1 VRTSETRPS
10 RTRGRQHKHGSR
22 ANLVPV
28 GRVLVVNAGSTGM
41 KLGLVDDDERGAAI
55 ESAAAAPADLLAVG
69 HRVVHGGAEFV
80 GPVLLDDEVLGR
92 LEAMIDLAPLHN
104 APALAAIRSTMAAL
118 PSVPQ
123 VAVFDTA
130 FHADLPP
137 EATTYAVPRRW
148 REEWGIRRYGFHGL
162 SVAWSLESAAAL
174 LGRPA
179 GELRLVVCH
188 LGGGASATAV
198 AGGRSADTTMGFG
211 PLDGLV
217 MATRSG
223 SLDPEIPLHLVL
235 RRGLTAREVEGA
247 LNHESG
253 LSGLTGVSDMREVE
267 ARARRGDPDAALAL
281 AVYDRRLAAA
291 VAGMLPVL
299 GRLDAV
305 VFTGGVGEGSAR
317 VRAAAA
323 LRLAPLGVNIDPDAN
338 EAGTGDRD
346 IAGPDSPTRVLVVH
360 AREDVIIARAVR
372 SVV

>member
-1 VRTSETRPS
+1 M
-10 RTRGRQHKHGSR
+10 
-22 ANLVPV
+22 

-41 KLGLVDDDERGAAI
+41 KLALVDDEERGTAI
-55 ESAAAAPADLLAVG
+55 ESAGDAPADLAAVG
-69 HRVVHGGAEFV
+69 HRVVHGGRDFV
-80 GPVLLDDEVLGR
+80 APTLLDDEVLAR
-92 LEAMIDLAPLHN
+92 LEELTDLAPLHN
-104 APALAAIRSTMAAL
+104 RAALEAIRSSLAAL

-130 FHADLPP
+130 FHADLPA

-148 REEWGIRRYGFHGL
+148 REEWGIRRFGFHGL
-162 SVAWSLESAAAL
+162 SVAWSLERAAAL

-179 GELRLVVCH
+179 DDLRLVVCH

-198 AGGRSADTTMGFG
+198 AGGRSAGTTMGFG
-211 PLDGLV
+211 PLEGLV

-223 SLDPEIPLHLVL
+223 SIDPEIPLHLVL
-235 RRGLTAREVEGA
+235 RRGLTAEEVERA
-247 LNHESG
+247 LSHESG
-253 LSGLTGVSDMREVE
+253 LGGLTGGVSDMREVE
-267 ARARRGDPDAALAL
+267 ARALQGEPDAALAL
-281 AVYDRRLAAA
+281 AVYDRRLATT

-299 GRLDAV
+299 GRIDAV

-323 LRLAPLGVNIDPDAN
+323 LRLAPLGVNIDRDAN
-338 EAGTGDRD
+338 EDGTGDRD
-346 IAGPDSPTRVLVVH
+346 VAGPGSAVRVLVVH

>member
-1 VRTSETRPS
+1 
-10 RTRGRQHKHGSR
+10 
-22 ANLVPV
+22 
-28 GRVLVVNAGSTGM
+28 M
-41 KLGLVDDDERGAAI
+41 KLGLVDEEERGTAI
-55 ESAAAAPADLLAVG
+55 ASPAAAPADLIAVG
-69 HRVVHGGAEFV
+69 HRVVHGGAAFV
-80 GPVLLDDEVLGR
+80 APTLLDDEVVAR
-92 LEAMIDLAPLHN
+92 LEALTELAPLHN

-130 FHADLPP
+130 FHADLPA

-162 SVAWSLESAAAL
+162 SVAWSLERAAAL

-198 AGGRSADTTMGFG
+198 ARGRSADTTMGFG

-223 SLDPEIPLHLVL
+223 SLDPEIPLHLML
-235 RRGLTAREVEGA
+235 RRGLAAQEVEDA

-253 LSGLTGVSDMREVE
+253 LSGLAGVSDMREVE
-267 ARARRGDPDAALAL
+267 ARARRDDPDAALAL

-323 LRLAPLGVNIDPDAN
+323 LRLSPLGVNIDRDAN

-346 IAGPDSPTRVLVVH
+346 VAGPDSPIRVLVVH

-372 SVV
+372 SIV

>member
-1 VRTSETRPS
+1 
-10 RTRGRQHKHGSR
+10 
-22 ANLVPV
+22 V
-28 GRVLVVNAGSTGM
+28 GRVLVVNAGSTGI
-41 KLGLVDDDERGAAI
+41 KLSLVDDDERGTAI
-55 ESAAAAPADLLAVG
+55 ESPAAAPADLVAVG

-80 GPVLLDDEVLGR
+80 APTLLDDEVIGR
-92 LEAMIDLAPLHN
+92 LEGATDLAPLHN
-104 APALAAIRSTMAAL
+104 GPALAAIRSTMAAL

-130 FHADLPP
+130 FHADLPA

-148 REEWGIRRYGFHGL
+148 REEWGIRKYGFHGL
-162 SVAWSLESAAAL
+162 SVAWSLERAAAL

-179 GELRLVVCH
+179 GDVRLVVCH

-223 SLDPEIPLHLVL
+223 SLDPEVPLHLVL
-235 RRGLTAREVEGA
+235 RRGVPAQEVERA

-253 LSGLTGVSDMREVE
+253 LGGLTEGISDMREVE
-267 ARARRGDPDAALAL
+267 ARARRDDPDAALAL

-299 GRLDAV
+299 GRLDAM
-305 VFTGGVGEGSAR
+305 VFTAGVGEGSAR

-323 LRLAPLGVNIDPDAN
+323 LRLAPLGVNIDRNAN

-346 IAGPDSPTRVLVVH
+346 IAASDSPIRVLVVH
-360 AREDVIIARAVR
+360 AREDVIIARAAR

>member
-1 VRTSETRPS
+1 
-10 RTRGRQHKHGSR
+10 
-22 ANLVPV
+22 
-28 GRVLVVNAGSTGM
+28 M
-41 KLGLVDDDERGAAI
+41 KLGLVDEEERGTAI
-55 ESAAAAPADLLAVG
+55 ASPAAAPADLIAVG
-69 HRVVHGGAEFV
+69 HRVVHGGAAFV
-80 GPVLLDDEVLGR
+80 APTVLDDEVVAR
-92 LEAMIDLAPLHN
+92 LEALTELAPLHN

-130 FHADLPP
+130 FHADLPA

-148 REEWGIRRYGFHGL
+148 REEWGIRKYGFHGL
-162 SVAWSLESAAAL
+162 SVAWSLERAGAL

-223 SLDPEIPLHLVL
+223 ALDPEVPLHVVV
-235 RRGLTAREVEGA
+235 RRGVPAEEVERQ
-247 LNHESG
+247 LNRESG
-253 LSGLTGVSDMREVE
+253 LSGLTGGVADMREVE
-267 ARARRGDPDAALAL
+267 ARAREGDPDAALAL

-299 GRLDAV
+299 RRLDAV
-305 VFTGGVGEGSAR
+305 VFTGGVGEGSTR

-323 LRLAPLGVNIDPDAN
+323 LRLAPLGVNIDRDAN

-346 IAGPDSPTRVLVVH
+346 VAGPHSPVRVLVVH
-360 AREDVIIARAVR
+360 AREDVIISRAVR

>member
-1 VRTSETRPS
+1 
-10 RTRGRQHKHGSR
+10 
-22 ANLVPV
+22 
-28 GRVLVVNAGSTGM
+28 M
-41 KLGLVDDDERGAAI
+41 KLDLVDDDERGSAV
-55 ESAAAAPADLLAVG
+55 ESAADAPRDLLAVG

-80 GPVLLDDEVLGR
+80 APVLLDDEVVGR
-92 LEAMIDLAPLHN
+92 LEAVTNLAPLHN

-118 PSVPQ
+118 PTVPQ

-130 FHADLPP
+130 FHAGLPA

-162 SVAWSLESAAAL
+162 SVAWSLERAAAL

-179 GELRLVVCH
+179 DGLRLVVCH

-198 AGGRSADTTMGFG
+198 LRGRSADTTMGFG

-235 RRGLTAREVEGA
+235 RRGLPAREVEDA

-253 LSGLTGVSDMREVE
+253 LTGLSGVSDMREVE
-267 ARARRGDPDAALAL
+267 ARALRDDPDADLAL

-323 LRLAPLGVNIDPDAN
+323 LRLAPLGVNIDRDAN
-338 EAGTGDRD
+338 EGGTGDRD

>member
-1 VRTSETRPS
+1 MPDLA
-10 RTRGRQHKHGSR
+10 RGR
-22 ANLVPV
+22 
-28 GRVLVVNAGSTGM
+28 RVLVVNAGSTGM
-41 KLGLVDDDERGAAI
+41 KLSLVDDDERDTAV
-55 ESAAAAPADLLAVG
+55 ESPAAAPPDLLAVG
-69 HRVVHGGAEFV
+69 HRVVHGGGEFV
-80 GPVLLDDEVLGR
+80 APALLDDKVLDR
-92 LEAMIDLAPLHN
+92 LEAVTDLAPLHN
-104 APALAAIRSTMAAL
+104 GPALAAIRSTMAAL
-118 PSVPQ
+118 PAVPQ

-130 FHADLPP
+130 FHADLPA
-137 EATTYAVPRRW
+137 EATTYAVPWRW
-148 REEWGIRRYGFHGL
+148 RHDWGIRKYGFHGL
-162 SVAWSLESAAAL
+162 SVAWSLERAAAL
-174 LGRPA
+174 LGRSPT
-179 GELRLVVCH
+179 ELRLVVCH

-235 RRGLTAREVEGA
+235 RRGVPAGELERA
-247 LNHESG
+247 LNRESG
-253 LSGLTGVSDMREVE
+253 LSGLTGGVSDMREVE
-267 ARARRGDPDAALAL
+267 ARARRDDPGAALAL

-291 VAGMLPVL
+291 VAAMLPVL

-317 VRAAAA
+317 VRAAAG
-323 LRLAPLGVNIDPDAN
+323 LRLAPLGVNIDRDAN

-346 IAGPDSPTRVLVVH
+346 IAAPDCPVRVLVVH

>member
-1 VRTSETRPS
+1 
-10 RTRGRQHKHGSR
+10 
-22 ANLVPV
+22 V

-41 KLGLVDDDERGAAI
+41 KLGLVDDDERGTAI
-55 ESAAAAPADLLAVG
+55 ESPAAAPADLIAVG
-69 HRVVHGGAEFV
+69 HRVVHGGAAFV
-80 GPVLLDDEVLGR
+80 APTVLDHEVVGR
-92 LEAMIDLAPLHN
+92 LEALTELAPLHN

-130 FHADLPP
+130 FHADLPA

-148 REEWGIRRYGFHGL
+148 REEWGIRKYGFHGL
-162 SVAWSLESAAAL
+162 SVAWSLERAGAL
-174 LGRPA
+174 LGRPVE
-179 GELRLVVCH
+179 ELRLVVCH

-223 SLDPEIPLHLVL
+223 ALDPEVPLHLVL
-235 RRGLTAREVEGA
+235 RRGLPAEEVERR
-247 LNHESG
+247 LNRESG
-253 LSGLTGVSDMREVE
+253 LSGLTGGVSDMREVE

-281 AVYDRRLAAA
+281 AVYDRRLAVA

-299 GRLDAV
+299 GRLDAL

-346 IAGPDSPTRVLVVH
+346 IAEPDSPVRVLMVH
-360 AREDVIIARAVR
+360 AREDVIISRAVR

>member
-1 VRTSETRPS
+1 MSD
-10 RTRGRQHKHGSR
+10 
-22 ANLVPV
+22 LVPA
-28 GRVLVVNAGSTGM
+28 GRVLVVNAGSTGT
-41 KLGLVDDDERGAAI
+41 KLGLVDDDERGTAI
-55 ESAAAAPADLLAVG
+55 DSVAAAPPDLLAVG

-80 GPVLLDDEVLGR
+80 APVLLDDEVLGR
-92 LEAMIDLAPLHN
+92 LEAVTDLAPLHN

-123 VAVFDTA
+123 VAAFDTA
-130 FHADLPP
+130 FHAGLPA

-162 SVAWSLESAAAL
+162 SVAWSLERAAAL

-198 AGGRSADTTMGFG
+198 ARGRSADTTMGFG

-235 RRGLTAREVEGA
+235 RRGLSALEVEGA

-267 ARARRGDPDAALAL
+267 ARARRDDPDAVLAL

>member
-1 VRTSETRPS
+1 
-10 RTRGRQHKHGSR
+10 
-22 ANLVPV
+22 V

-41 KLGLVDDDERGAAI
+41 KLDLVDDDEH
-55 ESAAAAPADLLAVG
+55 SAAVDSVAASPPDLLAVG
-69 HRVVHGGAEFV
+69 HRVVHGGAELV
-80 GPVLLDDEVLGR
+80 APVLLDDEVLGR
-92 LEAMIDLAPLHN
+92 LEAVTALAPLHN

-130 FHADLPP
+130 FHARLPA

-162 SVAWSLESAAAL
+162 SVAWSLERAAAL

-179 GELRLVVCH
+179 AELRLVVCH

-198 AGGRSADTTMGFG
+198 ARGRSADTTMGFG

-223 SLDPEIPLHLVL
+223 SLDPEIPLHLML
-235 RRGLTAREVEGA
+235 RRGLAAQEVEDA

-253 LSGLTGVSDMREVE
+253 LSGLAGVSDMREVE
-267 ARARRGDPDAALAL
+267 ARARRDDPDAALAL

-323 LRLAPLGVNIDPDAN
+323 LRLAPLGVNIDRDAN

-346 IAGPDSPTRVLVVH
+346 VAGPDSPIRVLVVH

-372 SVV
+372 GVV

>member
-1 VRTSETRPS
+1 
-10 RTRGRQHKHGSR
+10 
-22 ANLVPV
+22 
-28 GRVLVVNAGSTGM
+28 M
-41 KLGLVDDDERGAAI
+41 KLGLVDDDERFTVVA
-55 ESAAAAPADLLAVG
+55 SPAAAPADLLGVG

-80 GPVLLDDEVLGR
+80 APTLLDDEVLGR
-92 LEAMIDLAPLHN
+92 LEALTELAPLHN
-104 APALAAIRSTMAAL
+104 GPALAAIRSTMAAL

-130 FHADLPP
+130 FHADLPA

-148 REEWGIRRYGFHGL
+148 REEWGIRKYGFHGL
-162 SVAWSLESAAAL
+162 SVAWSLERAAAL

-179 GELRLVVCH
+179 GELCLVVCH

-223 SLDPEIPLHLVL
+223 SLDPEIPLHLVI
-235 RRGLTAREVEGA
+235 RRGVPAQEVERL
-247 LNHESG
+247 LNRESG
-253 LSGLTGVSDMREVE
+253 LSALAGVSDMREVE

-299 GRLDAV
+299 GRLDAL

-323 LRLAPLGVNIDPDAN
+323 LRLAPLGVNIDRDAN

-346 IAGPDSPTRVLVVH
+346 IAGPETPVRVLVVH
-360 AREDVIIARAVR
+360 AREDVVIARAVR